1 MLTINGR
8 KFAKNDAEFTES
20 LFVPGGTCAGFYKR
34 TAKGVYLYTMQRELI
49 GFMKSDSRFTGLVTA
64 FRTDNGRTRYMF
76 AACSALEKL
85 VGFDTLGYSEQSAA
99 VQSAL
104 AR

>member
-34 TAKGVYLYTMQRELI
+34 TAKGVYLYDMRRELI
-49 GFMKSDSRFTGLVTA
+49 GFMRSDSRFTGLVTA
-64 FRTDNGRTRYMF
+64 YKAESGRTRYMF
-76 AACSALEKL
+76 AACSTLEKL
-85 VGFDTLGYSEQSAA
+85 VGFDTLSYSEQSAA
-99 VQSAL
+99 VQSSL
-104 AR
+104 AG